1 MKGGHDM
8 KKALAILSVLTL
20 VGAAAAADR
29 PVEGKKWEFST
40 AFGFESYSYEGSMG
54 AATILNFPVRLGY
67 YLWKGLEFEPEL
79 KFTSYHYSGGGS
91 ESGALFSLNLAYN
104 FKLKSPRL
112 IPFVLGGYGFGDGYA
127 HLLMF
132 VEPLPD
138 GVSATAY
145 DFGGGIKYLFGNIA
159 ALRLEYRYTHW
170 MSEKL
175 GFSNDY
181 NIHNIF
187 VGISLFF

>member
-1 MKGGHDM
+1 M
-8 KKALAILSVLTL
+8 KKALAILSVLAL

-40 AFGFESYSYEGSMG
+40 ALGFESYSYEGSTG
-54 AATILNFPVRLGY
+54 SATILNFPVRLGY

-79 KFTSYHYSGGGS
+79 KFTSYHYSGKS
-91 ESGALFSLNLAYN
+91 SQSGTLFTLNLAYN
-104 FKLKSPRL
+104 FKLNSPRL
-112 IPFVLGGYGFGDGYA
+112 IPFVLGGYGFGDGYV
-127 HLLMF
+127 HLQSF

-138 GVSATAY
+138 GVNATAY
-145 DFGGGIKYLFGNIA
+145 NFGGGIKYLFGNIA

-170 MSEKL
+170 MSEEE
-175 GFSNDY
+175 GYSNHY